1 MNLSDPPGISARKR
15 HFYPM
20 TPEKFQDKPLIIGG
34 RPHNSRLIIGT
45 GKYPTFEIM
54 RQAHEAS
61 GADMVTVALG
71 RVKLDGP
78 EEENIL
84 NFIDPKKYTLL
95 PNTAGAYNVE
105 DALRIARLARAQGMN
120 LIKLEVLADA
130 KTLLPDPIGTY
141 EASRKLVEEGFVV
154 YVYTSDDPVLAKRL
168 EDLGVAAV
176 MPAGSPIGS
185 GQGVLNENNILMI
198 MEAVSCPVIVDAGMG
213 TASDLARAMELGVDG
228 ILCNTGIACAADPVR
243 MARAFRLA
251 TEAGRDAWLS
261 GRIPRKLY
269 GSASSPQEGLR

>member
-1 MNLSDPPGISARKR
+1 ML
-15 HFYPM
+15 
-20 TPEKFQDKPLIIGG
+20 QDKPLVIGG
-34 RPHNSRLIIGT
+34 RTYSSRLIIGT
-45 GKYPTFEIM
+45 GKYQNLEVM

-61 GADMVTVALG
+61 VAEMVTVALG
-71 RVKLDGP
+71 RVKLNGP

-84 NFIDPKKYTLL
+84 NFIDAKKYVLL

-105 DALRIARLARAQGMN
+105 DALRIARLARAQGMK
-120 LIKLEVLADA
+120 LIKLEVLFDA
-130 KTLLPDPIGTY
+130 KTLLPDPLATY
-141 EASRKLVEEGFVV
+141 EASKQLVKEDFTVM
-154 YVYTSDDPVLAKRL
+154 VYTNDDPVLAKKL

-185 GQGVLNENNILMI
+185 GQGILNENNIRII
-198 MEAVSCPVIVDAGMG
+198 MESLSCPVIVDAGMG

-228 ILCNTGIACAADPVR
+228 ILCNTGIAAAQDPVR
-243 MARAFRLA
+243 MARAFRMA
-251 TEAGRDAWLS
+251 CEAGRDAWLS

>member
-1 MNLSDPPGISARKR
+1 MPQDTST
-15 HFYPM
+15 
-20 TPEKFQDKPLIIGG
+20 TPRDKNTDKPLILDGKTF
-34 RPHNSRLIIGT
+34 RSRLIVGT

-54 RQAHEAS
+54 RQAHETS
-61 GADMVTVALG
+61 GTEMITVALG

-84 NFIDPKKYTLL
+84 NFIDTKKYTLL
-95 PNTAGAYNVE
+95 PNTAGAYSVE
-105 DALRIARLARAQGMN
+105 DALRIARLSRAQGMN
-120 LIKLEVLADA
+120 LIKLEVLAEA
-130 KTLLPDPIGTY
+130 KTLLPDPLGTY
-141 EASRKLVEEGFVV
+141 EASKKLVEEGFTVL
-154 YVYTSDDPVLAKRL
+154 VYTSDDPVLAKRL

-185 GQGVLNENNILMI
+185 GQGVLNENNIRMI
-198 MEAVSCPVIVDAGMG
+198 LESLSCPVIVDAGMG

-228 ILCNTGIACAADPVR
+228 LLCNTGIACADDPVR

-251 TEAGRDAWLS
+251 TEAGRDAWLA

>member
-1 MNLSDPPGISARKR
+1 
-15 HFYPM
+15 M
-20 TPEKFQDKPLIIGG
+20 TPENLQDKPLDKPFVIGG
-34 RPHNSRLIIGT
+34 RTHQSRLIVGT
-45 GKYPTFEIM
+45 GKYPSFEIM

-71 RVKLDGP
+71 RVKLEGP

-84 NFIDPKKYTLL
+84 NFIDTRKYTLL
-95 PNTAGAYNVE
+95 PNTAGAYSVE
-105 DALRIARLARAQGMN
+105 DAVRIARLARAQGMN
-120 LIKLEVLADA
+120 LIKLEVLAEA
-130 KTLLPDPIGTY
+130 KTLLPDPLGTY
-141 EASRKLVEEGFVV
+141 AASKILVEEGHTVL
-154 YVYTSDDPVLAKRL
+154 VYTSDDPVLARRL

-185 GQGVLNENNILMI
+185 GQGVINENNILMI
-198 MEAVSCPVIVDAGMG
+198 MESLSCPVIVDAGMG

-228 ILCNTGIACAADPVR
+228 ILCNTGIACADDPVR

-251 TEAGRDAWLS
+251 TEAGREAWLA

>member
-1 MNLSDPPGISARKR
+1 MQSEKTSDKIQD
-15 HFYPM
+15 
-20 TPEKFQDKPLIIGG
+20 TPLVVGG
-34 RPHNSRLIIGT
+34 RVFSSRLIVGT
-45 GKYPTFEIM
+45 GKYPSFEVM
-54 RQAHEAS
+54 RAAHEAS

-78 EEENIL
+78 DEENIL
-84 NFIDPKKYTLL
+84 NFIDRKKYALL
-95 PNTAGAYNVE
+95 PNTAGAYSVE

-120 LIKLEVLADA
+120 LIKLEVLSDA
-130 KTLLPDPIGTY
+130 RTLLPEPLGTY
-141 EASRKLVEEGFVV
+141 EAAKKLVEEDFTV
-154 YVYTSDDPVLAKRL
+154 YVYTSDDPVLAKKL

-185 GQGVLNENNILMI
+185 GQGVLNDNNILMI
-198 MEAVSCPVIVDAGMG
+198 REALSCPVIVDAGMG

-228 ILCNTGIACAADPVR
+228 LLCNTGIACAADPVR

-251 TEAGRDAWLS
+251 TEAGRDAYLS

>member
-1 MNLSDPPGISARKR
+1 
-15 HFYPM
+15 M
-20 TPEKFQDKPLIIGG
+20 TNAPSPAGKADRPFVIGG
-34 RPHNSRLIIGT
+34 KTHRSRLIVGT
-45 GKYPTFEIM
+45 GKYPSFEIM

-84 NFIDPKKYTLL
+84 NFIDTKKYTLL
-95 PNTAGAYNVE
+95 PNTAGAYSVE
-105 DALRIARLARAQGMN
+105 DALRIARLARAQGMS
-120 LIKLEVLADA
+120 LIKLEVLAEA
-130 KTLLPDPIGTY
+130 KTLLPDPLGTY
-141 EASRKLVEEGFVV
+141 EASRKLVEEGFTVL
-154 YVYTSDDPVLAKRL
+154 VYTSDDPVLARRL

-185 GQGVLNENNILMI
+185 GQGVLNENNIRMI
-198 MEAVSCPVIVDAGMG
+198 MESLSCPVIVDAGMG

-228 ILCNTGIACAADPVR
+228 LLCNTGIACADDPVR
-243 MARAFRLA
+243 MARAFRQA
-251 TEAGRDAWLS
+251 TEAGRDAWLA

>member
-1 MNLSDPPGISARKR
+1 MHP
-15 HFYPM
+15 
-20 TPEKFQDKPLIIGG
+20 DKPLVIGG
-34 RPHNSRLIIGT
+34 RTYRSRLIVGT
-45 GKYPTFEIM
+45 GKYPNFETM
-54 RQAHEAS
+54 RKAHEVS
-61 GADMVTVALG
+61 GTEMVTVALG

-84 NFIDPKKYTLL
+84 NYIDPKKYVLL
-95 PNTAGAYNVE
+95 PNTAGAFNVE
-105 DALRIARLARAQGMN
+105 DALRIARLAKAQGMN
-120 LIKLEVLADA
+120 LIKLEVLAEA
-130 KTLLPDPIGTY
+130 KTLLPDPLGTY
-141 EASRKLVEEGFVV
+141 EAAKKLVEEDFTVL
-154 YVYTSDDPVLAKRL
+154 VYTSDDPVLAKRL

-185 GQGVLNENNILMI
+185 GQGVLNENNIRII
-198 MEAVSCPVIVDAGMG
+198 MESLSCPVIVDAGMG

-228 ILCNTGIACAADPVR
+228 LLCNTGIACADDPVR

-251 TEAGRDAWLS
+251 TEAGREAYLA

>member
-1 MNLSDPPGISARKR
+1 MTHAKSPDKPP
-15 HFYPM
+15 
-20 TPEKFQDKPLIIGG
+20 DKPLVIGDKTH
-34 RPHNSRLIIGT
+34 RSRLIIGT
-45 GKYPTFEIM
+45 GKYPSFEIM

-95 PNTAGAYNVE
+95 PNTAGAYTVE

-120 LIKLEVLADA
+120 LIKLEVLAEA
-130 KTLLPDPIGTY
+130 KTLLPDPLGTY
-141 EASRKLVEEGFVV
+141 EASRKLVEEGFTVL
-154 YVYTSDDPVLAKRL
+154 VYTSDDPVLAKRL

-185 GQGVLNENNILMI
+185 GQGVLNENNIRMI
-198 MEAVSCPVIVDAGMG
+198 MESLSCPVIVDAGMG

-228 ILCNTGIACAADPVR
+228 ILCNTGIACADDPVR

-251 TEAGRDAWLS
+251 TEAGRDAWLA

>member
-1 MNLSDPPGISARKR
+1 MDPHKI
-15 HFYPM
+15 
-20 TPEKFQDKPLIIGG
+20 QDKPLVVGKKTFS
-34 RPHNSRLIIGT
+34 SRLIVGT
-45 GKYPTFEIM
+45 GKYPSFEVM
-54 RQAHEAS
+54 QAAHEAS

-78 EEENIL
+78 DEENIL
-84 NFIDPKKYTLL
+84 NFVDPKKYTLL
-95 PNTAGAYNVE
+95 PNTAGAYSVD

-120 LIKLEVLADA
+120 LIKLEVLSDA
-130 KTLLPDPIGTY
+130 KTLLPEPLGTY
-141 EASRKLVEEGFVV
+141 EAAKKLVEEDFTV
-154 YVYTSDDPVLAKRL
+154 YVYTSDDPVLAKKL

-185 GQGVLNENNILMI
+185 GQGVLNDNNILMI
-198 MEAVSCPVIVDAGMG
+198 REALSCPVIVDAGMG

-228 ILCNTGIACAADPVR
+228 LLCNTGIACAADPVR

-251 TEAGRDAWLS
+251 TEAGRDAYLS